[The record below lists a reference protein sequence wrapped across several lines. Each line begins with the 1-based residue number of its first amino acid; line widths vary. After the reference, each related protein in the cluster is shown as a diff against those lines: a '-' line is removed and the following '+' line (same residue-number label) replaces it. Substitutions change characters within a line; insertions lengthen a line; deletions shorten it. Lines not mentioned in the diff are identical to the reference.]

1 MMNQLLDKGAVIC
14 AVFAGTDEE
23 GYRYVIG
30 SRSEDVRSISKTLN
44 STLEGRGGGKPEMVQ
59 GTLHGKEEELRAW
72 IQKKARMLKDE

>member
-1 MMNQLLDKGAVIC
+1 MNQLLDKGAVIC

-44 STLEGRGGGKPEMVQ
+44 STLEGR
-59 GTLHGKEEELRAW
+59 TW
-72 IQKKARMLKDE
+72 KAGDGPGFCERNRRRRERNNCTVSVAG